1 MPRRRSHRPDV
12 EVFAEIGIIDQ
23 LATTRIDR
31 LLPDSLTSAQFSV
44 LNHLAVHGREETPAS
59 LADIFLVTKGAMTNT
74 LQRLESRDYISVTGD
89 PTDARRKKVSI
100 TPEGHKAYDACVA
113 ALRPMMESMRE
124 AFTQDEFQDALP
136 FLNALR
142 VWLVETRNE
151 KPAGKPDPEPEVG
164 PDPSAKAT
172 EIWR

>member
-74 LQRLESRDYISVTGD
+74 LQRLEGRALISVTGD
-89 PTDARRKKVSI
+89 PTDARRKKISI
-100 TPEGHKAYDACVA
+100 TAEGHTAYDACVA

-151 KPAGKPDPEPEVG
+151 MKAAGKAEPE
-164 PDPSAKAT
+164 A
-172 EIWR
+172 